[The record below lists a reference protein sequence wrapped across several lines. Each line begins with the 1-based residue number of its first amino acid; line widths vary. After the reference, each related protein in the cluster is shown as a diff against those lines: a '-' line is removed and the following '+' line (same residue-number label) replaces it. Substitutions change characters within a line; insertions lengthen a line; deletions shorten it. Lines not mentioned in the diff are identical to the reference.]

1 MSPGSIAERW
11 LVHLRVERG
20 LSANTL
26 SNYRRDVQ
34 RYLSWLEVHN
44 VEDLAAVDA
53 PMVEDFVADIR
64 RGGLSVRSAARAL
77 SVVRGMHAFAVEDD
91 AVAANVA
98 KDVTPPSPPQ
108 HLPDTLSVAQVTAM
122 LEAVPQDEHATVVD
136 LRDLAV
142 LELLYGTGARI
153 SEVVSLRI
161 DDISGLER
169 GALMLKGKG
178 DKHRVVPVGGAARRA
193 VEAYRVRARPALNT
207 KGDHHLFLN
216 QRGGALSRQS
226 AWALVKRAAERAG
239 IEASISPHTLRHS
252 YATHL
257 IEGGADVRVVQE
269 LLGHSSVTTTQIYT
283 HISADAL
290 RESWAAAHPRA
301 HEK

>member
-1 MSPGSIAERW
+1 MTPDSLAERW

-26 SNYRRDVQ
+26 SNYRRDVL
-34 RYLSWLEVHN
+34 RYLSWLDVQG
-44 VEDLAAVDA
+44 VRDLAAVDA
-53 PMVEDFVADIR
+53 SMVETFLSDIR

-77 SVVRGMHAFAVEDD
+77 SVVRGMHAFALEEN

-98 KDVTPPSPPQ
+98 KEVTPPSPPQ

-122 LEAVPQDEHATVVD
+122 LDAVPQGEHASAVD

-153 SEVVSLRI
+153 SEVVSLRV
-161 DDISGLER
+161 DDISGIEE
-169 GALMLKGKG
+169 GALLLKGKG
-178 DKHRVVPVGGAARRA
+178 DKHRVVPVGGAAHRA
-193 VEAYRVRARPALNT
+193 VAAYMVRARPALNT

-216 QRGGALSRQS
+216 LRGGPLSRQS
-226 AWALVKRAAERAG
+226 AWALVKRAAARAG
-239 IEASISPHTLRHS
+239 ITESISPHTLRHS

-301 HEK
+301 REK